1 MAFFKNSK
9 PNSVAGISFPTDG
22 SDTLTIHLKH
32 GYDAYKKDCMFFIS
46 LSGASCFNT
55 SGGCMVT
62 FMKHSD
68 VAHMLEEAMH
78 YFDTMLIDA
87 VNSKRISAIESAL
100 VSPFDDDRG
109 RKVVRDFSRKTVA
122 NQAGPVMLGTC
133 VNIRTYLSSL
143 AQE

>member
-1 MAFFKNSK
+1 
-9 PNSVAGISFPTDG
+9 
-22 SDTLTIHLKH
+22 
-32 GYDAYKKDCMFFIS
+32 
-46 LSGASCFNT
+46 
-55 SGGCMVT
+55 MVT